1 MQHRMVR
8 SRFRY
13 REAPA
18 MRIAIAA
25 LIGLASCAAPA
36 VAAENPYVLKLDK
49 ARYVLRV
56 PTAGASA
63 AAGATRE
70 DFRATPSVAPIVS
83 GEAQRWRMREQDY
96 ELRLAD
102 LRREKEAW
110 RQRAEMLES
119 ELRFYLSTTPTPLRG
134 R

>member
-1 MQHRMVR
+1 
-8 SRFRY
+8 
-13 REAPA
+13 
-18 MRIAIAA
+18 MRIVLAA
-25 LIGLASCAAPA
+25 LIALLPLGTAQAADS
-36 VAAENPYVLKLDK
+36 PYVLKLDK
-49 ARYVLRV
+49 ARYALKV
-56 PTAGASA
+56 PITGASA

-70 DFRATPSVAPIVS
+70 DFRPSASAAAPIGG
-83 GEAQRWRMREQDY
+83 GEAQRWRMREHDY

-110 RQRAEMLES
+110 RQRAELLES

>member
-1 MQHRMVR
+1 
-8 SRFRY
+8 
-13 REAPA
+13 
-18 MRIAIAA
+18 MRLAYAA
-25 LIGLASCAAPA
+25 LIALLPCGAAQ
-36 VAAENPYVLKLDK
+36 AADSPYVLKVDRAQYALTIP
-49 ARYVLRV
+49 A
-56 PTAGASA
+56 AGAASA

-70 DFRATPSVAPIVS
+70 DFRAISSAAPIP
-83 GEAQRWRMREQDY
+83 GGGYQAWRIKEQDY

-110 RQRAEMLES
+110 RLRADTLES

>member
-1 MQHRMVR
+1 
-8 SRFRY
+8 
-13 REAPA
+13 
-18 MRIAIAA
+18 MRIVLAA
-25 LIGLASCAAPA
+25 LLALLPYGTAA
-36 VAAENPYVLKLDK
+36 AADSPYVLKLDK
-49 ARYVLRV
+49 ARYALKV
-56 PTAGASA
+56 PATGTSA

-70 DFRATPSVAPIVS
+70 DFRPTPSVAPSVAPTS
-83 GEAQRWRMREQDY
+83 GGEAQRWRMREQDY

-110 RQRAEMLES
+110 RLRAETLES